1 MSPVH
6 FRFLRPMTERMQLIE
21 ADPASAVPAAV
32 PIAVLAEN
40 ELEAWLK
47 GQPAAT
53 AAWAKAQGFKGK
65 AGEVLPLPG
74 TNGAPQRVLAGRAA
88 DAADIWCIAGLATCL
103 PEGTYR
109 LESGTAPQPAALGWA
124 LGAYRFERYKPDK
137 RPRPKLAWPAGIDR
151 GEVTRLAGAIHRA
164 RDLVNTPAGDLG
176 PSQLAAAVEEVGR
189 AHGAKVSVIA
199 GDELLKQ
206 GYRAIHAVGRA
217 AADPPR
223 LADLVWGD
231 EAKPKVTLV
240 GKGVCFD
247 SGGLDLKTA
256 SGMQMMKK
264 DMGGAAVALGLAEA
278 IMAAKLPV
286 RLRLL
291 IPAVENAVSGNSY
304 RPLDVIPGRN
314 GKTIEIGNTDAEG
327 RVILSDALVEASKEK
342 PALMLDFATLTGAAR
357 VALGPELPALFA
369 NDDALGE
376 ALLKHGRAADD
387 PMWRLPL
394 WPGYRSL
401 VEGETADLTNSPEGG
416 MAGAI
421 TAALFL
427 EAFVEK
433 GIAWAHFD
441 TYAWNQKTRPGRPK
455 GGEALLLRACYAMI
469 KERFA

>member
-1 MSPVH
+1 
-6 FRFLRPMTERMQLIE
+6 MTERLQIID
-21 ADPASAVPAAV
+21 ADPASAVP
-32 PIAVLAEN
+32 ITVLAES
-40 ELEAWLK
+40 ELEGWLQS
-47 GQPAAT
+47 QPAGA
-53 AAWAKAQGFKGK
+53 AAWVKAQGFKGK
-65 AGEVLPLPG
+65 AGEVLALPG
-74 TNGAPQRVLAGRAA
+74 ANGAPARVLAGRAA
-88 DAADIWCIAGLATCL
+88 EAADIWRIAGLAASL

-109 LESGTAPQPAALGWA
+109 LEGGAAPQPAALGWA
-124 LGAYRFERYKPDK
+124 LGAYRFERYKADK
-137 RPRPKLAWPAGIDR
+137 RPRPKLVWPVGIDR
-151 GEVTRLAGAIHRA
+151 AEVARLAGAIHRA
-164 RDLVNTPAGDLG
+164 RDLVNTPAGDMG
-176 PSQLAAAVEEVGR
+176 PSALAAAVEDVGR
-189 AHGAKVSVIA
+189 AHGARVTITA
-199 GDELLKQ
+199 GDDLLAQ
-206 GYRAIHAVGRA
+206 GFRAIHAVGRA

-231 EAKPKVTLV
+231 AAKPKVTLV

-247 SGGLDLKTA
+247 TGGLDLKTA

-264 DMGGAAVALGLAEA
+264 DMGGAATALGLAEA
-278 IMAAKLPV
+278 IMAAQLPV

-291 IPAVENAVSGNSY
+291 IPAVENAVSGNAY

-327 RVILSDALVEASKEK
+327 RVILSDALVEGSREK

-369 NDDALGE
+369 NDDALGD
-376 ALLKHGRAADD
+376 ALLRHGRAADD

-394 WPGYRSL
+394 WPGYRGL
-401 VEGETADLTNSPEGG
+401 VEGETADLTNAPEGG

-433 GIAWAHFD
+433 GISWAHFD
-441 TYAWNQKTRPGRPK
+441 TYAWNQKARPGRPK

>member
-1 MSPVH
+1 
-6 FRFLRPMTERMQLIE
+6 MTERMQLIE
-21 ADPASAVPAAV
+21 ADPASAIPVT
-32 PIAVLAEN
+32 VLAES

-47 GQPAAT
+47 NQPAAT
-53 AAWAKAQGFKGK
+53 AAWVKAQGFKGK
-65 AGEVLPLPG
+65 AGEVLALPG
-74 TNGAPQRVLAGRAA
+74 GSGAPQRVLAGRAA
-88 DAADIWCIAGLATCL
+88 EAADIWRIAALATSL

-109 LESGTAPQPAALGWA
+109 LESGASPQQAALGWA

-137 RPRPKLAWPAGIDR
+137 RPRPKLVWPGAIDR
-151 GEVTRLAGAIHRA
+151 GEVTRLAAAIHRA

-176 PSQLAAAVEEVGR
+176 PSALAAAVEEVGR
-189 AHGAKVSVIA
+189 AHGAKVTITA

-231 EAKPKVTLV
+231 ETKPKVTLV

-247 SGGLDLKTA
+247 TGGLDLKTA

-264 DMGGAAVALGLAEA
+264 DMGGAATALGLAEA
-278 IMAAKLPV
+278 IMGAKLPV

-291 IPAVENAVSGNSY
+291 IPAVENAVSGNAY

-327 RVILSDALVEASKEK
+327 RVILSDALVEGSKEK

-369 NDDALGE
+369 NDDDLGDD
-376 ALLKHGRAADD
+376 LLKHGRAADD

-394 WPGYRSL
+394 WPGYRGL
-401 VEGETADLTNSPEGG
+401 VEGDTADLTNAPEGG

-433 GIAWAHFD
+433 GIPWAHFD

-469 KERFA
+469 KERFG

>member
-1 MSPVH
+1 
-6 FRFLRPMTERMQLIE
+6 MTERMQLIE
-21 ADPASAVPAAV
+21 ADPASAIPITVIAESELDAWLKNQPAAV
-32 PIAVLAEN
+32 A
-40 ELEAWLK
+40 
-47 GQPAAT
+47 G
-53 AAWAKAQGFKGK
+53 WAKAQGFKAKVGD
-65 AGEVLPLPG
+65 VLALPAANG
-74 TNGAPQRVLAGRAA
+74 TQRVLAGRGADTPDLWRIAA
-88 DAADIWCIAGLATCL
+88 LATSL

-109 LESGTAPQPAALGWA
+109 LDSGAAPQPGALGWA
-124 LGAYRFERYKPDK
+124 LGAYRFERYKADK
-137 RPRPKLAWPAGIDR
+137 RSRPLLVWPGAIDR
-151 GEVTRLAGAIHRA
+151 GEVVRLAAAIHRA
-164 RDLVNTPAGDLG
+164 RDLVNTPAADLG
-176 PSQLAAAVEEVGR
+176 PTALAAAVAEVGR
-189 AHGAKVSVIA
+189 AHGATVTITA
-199 GDELLKQ
+199 GEDLLKQ

-231 EAKPKVTLV
+231 ETKPKVTLV

-264 DMGGAAVALGLAEA
+264 DMGGAATALGLAEA
-278 IMAAKLPV
+278 IMSAKLPV

-327 RVILSDALVEASKEK
+327 RVILSDALVEGSREK

-369 NDDALGE
+369 NDDAVGE

-394 WPGYRSL
+394 WPGYRGL

-433 GIAWAHFD
+433 GIPWAHFD

>member
-1 MSPVH
+1 
-6 FRFLRPMTERMQLIE
+6 MTERMQLID
-21 ADPASAVPAAV
+21 ADPGAI
-32 PIAVLAEN
+32 PITVVAES
-40 ELEAWLK
+40 ELEAWQR
-47 GQPAAT
+47 GRPPAVG
-53 AAWAKAQGFKGK
+53 AWLKAQGFKGK
-65 AGEVLPLPG
+65 AGEVLALPG
-74 TNGAPQRVLAGRAA
+74 AEGAVARVLVGRAA
-88 DAADIWCIAGLATCL
+88 EAPDIWRIAGLATAL

-109 LESGTAPQPAALGWA
+109 LDGGAEPKAAALGWA

-137 RPRPKLAWPAGIDR
+137 RPRPRLVWPEGVDR
-151 GEVTRLAGAIHRA
+151 AEVASLAGAIHRA

-176 PSQLAAAVEEVGR
+176 PTALGEAVEEVGR
-189 AHGAKVSVIA
+189 AHGARVTITA
-199 GDELLKQ
+199 GDALLKQ

-256 SGMQMMKK
+256 AGMQMMKK
-264 DMGGAAVALGLAEA
+264 DMGGAATALGLAEA
-278 IMAAKLPV
+278 IMAAQLPV

-291 IPAVENAVSGNSY
+291 VPAVENAVAGNAY

-327 RVILSDALVEASKEK
+327 RVILSDALVEASREK
-342 PALMLDFATLTGAAR
+342 PALLLDFATLTGAAR

-369 NDDALGE
+369 NDEALGD
-376 ALLKHGRAADD
+376 ALLKHGRAEDD

-394 WPGYRSL
+394 WPGYRPL
-401 VEGETADLTNSPEGG
+401 VEGDTADLTNSPEGG

-427 EAFVEK
+427 ESFVEK
-433 GIAWAHFD
+433 GVPWAHFD
-441 TYAWNQKTRPGRPK
+441 TYAWNQKNRPGRPK

-469 KERFA
+469 REKFG

>member
-1 MSPVH
+1 
-6 FRFLRPMTERMQLIE
+6 MTERLQLIE
-21 ADPASAVPAAV
+21 ADPASAI
-32 PIAVLAEN
+32 PISVLAES
-40 ELEAWLK
+40 ELEGWLK

-53 AAWAKAQGFKGK
+53 SAWVKAQGFKGK
-65 AGEVLPLPG
+65 AGEVLAVPG

-88 DAADIWCIAGLATCL
+88 DAADIWRIAGLSASL
-103 PEGTYR
+103 AEGSYR
-109 LESGTAPQPAALGWA
+109 LESGAEPQQAALGWA

-137 RPRPKLAWPAGIDR
+137 RPRPKLVWPAGIDR

-176 PSQLAAAVEEVGR
+176 PSALAAAVQEVGG
-189 AHGAKVSVIA
+189 AHGAKVSITA
-199 GDELLKQ
+199 GDDLLKQ

-217 AADPPR
+217 AADAPR
-223 LADLVWGD
+223 LVDLVWGD
-231 EAKPKVTLV
+231 AAKPKVTLV

-264 DMGGAAVALGLAEA
+264 DMGGAATALGLAEA
-278 IMAAKLPV
+278 IMGAALPV

-291 IPAVENAVSGNSY
+291 IPAVENAVSGNAY

-327 RVILSDALVEASKEK
+327 RVILSDALVEGAKEK

-394 WPGYRSL
+394 WPGYRGL
-401 VEGETADLTNSPEGG
+401 IEGETADLTNSAEGG

-441 TYAWNQKTRPGRPK
+441 TYAWNQKNRPGRPK

-469 KERFA
+469 KEKFA

>member
-1 MSPVH
+1 
-6 FRFLRPMTERMQLIE
+6 MTERFQLAD
-21 ADPASAVPAAV
+21 ADPGAVPLT
-32 PIAVLAEN
+32 VLAEA

-47 GQPAAT
+47 GQAPAT
-53 AAWAKAQGFKGK
+53 AAWLEAQGFKGK
-65 AGEVLPLPG
+65 AGEVLALPG
-74 TNGAPQRVLAGRAA
+74 ANGAVARILVGRAA
-88 DAADIWCIAGLATCL
+88 EAADIWRLAGLAATL
-103 PEGTYR
+103 PEGAYR
-109 LESGTAPQPAALGWA
+109 LDGGADAQQAALGWA

-137 RPRPKLAWPAGIDR
+137 RPRPRLAWPAGIDR
-151 GEVTRLAGAIHRA
+151 AEVQRLATAIHRV

-176 PSQLAAAVEEVGR
+176 PTALAAAVEDVGR
-189 AHGAKVSVIA
+189 AHGAKVTVTA
-199 GDELLKQ
+199 GDDLLKQ

-264 DMGGAAVALGLAEA
+264 DMGGAATALGLAEA

-291 IPAVENAVSGNSY
+291 VPAVENAVSGNAY

-327 RVILSDALVEASKEK
+327 RVVLSDALVEGSREK

-369 NDDALGE
+369 NDEALGE
-376 ALLKHGRAADD
+376 ALQKHGRAQDD

-394 WPGYRSL
+394 WPGYRAL
-401 VEGETADLTNSPEGG
+401 VESDTADLTNSPEGG

-433 GIAWAHFD
+433 GTPWAHFD

-469 KERFA
+469 RERFG

>member
-1 MSPVH
+1 MGP
-6 FRFLRPMTERMQLIE
+6 
-21 ADPASAVPAAV
+21 
-32 PIAVLAEN
+32 
-40 ELEAWLK
+40 
-47 GQPAAT
+47 T
-53 AAWAKAQGFKGK
+53 A
-65 AGEVLPLPG
+65 
-74 TNGAPQRVLAGRAA
+74 
-88 DAADIWCIAGLATCL
+88 
-103 PEGTYR
+103 
-109 LESGTAPQPAALGWA
+109 
-124 LGAYRFERYKPDK
+124 
-137 RPRPKLAWPAGIDR
+137 
-151 GEVTRLAGAIHRA
+151 
-164 RDLVNTPAGDLG
+164 
-176 PSQLAAAVEEVGR
+176 LAAAVSDVGR
-189 AHGAKVSVIA
+189 AHGAKFAVTV
-199 GDELLKQ
+199 GDDLLKQ
-206 GYRAIHAVGRA
+206 NYRAIHAVGRA

-231 EAKPKVTLV
+231 ETKPKVTLV

-247 SGGLDLKTA
+247 TGGLDLKTA

-264 DMGGAAVALGLAEA
+264 DMGGAATALGLAEA

-291 IPAVENAVSGNSY
+291 VPAVENAVAGNAY
-304 RPLDVIPGRN
+304 HPLDVIPGRN

-327 RVILSDALVEASKEK
+327 RVILSDALAEGSREK

-369 NDDALGE
+369 NDEALSE
-376 ALLKHGRAADD
+376 ALLQHGRAADD

-394 WPGYRSL
+394 WPGYRGL
-401 VEGETADLTNSPEGG
+401 VEGETADLTNAPEGG

-433 GIAWAHFD
+433 GVAWAHFD

-469 KERFA
+469 KERFV

>member
-1 MSPVH
+1 
-6 FRFLRPMTERMQLIE
+6 MTERLQLIE
-21 ADPASAVPAAV
+21 ADPASGVPAAV
-32 PIAVLAEN
+32 PITVLAEDD
-40 ELEAWLK
+40 LEGWLA

-53 AAWAKAQGFKGK
+53 ANWVKAQGFKGK
-65 AGEVLPLPG
+65 AGDVLTLPG
-74 TNGAPQRVLAGRAA
+74 ANGAPARVLVGRSAET
-88 DAADIWCIAGLATCL
+88 ADIWRIAGLATSL
-103 PEGTYR
+103 PEGSYR
-109 LESGTAPQPAALGWA
+109 LDGGAAPQPAALGWA
-124 LGAYRFERYKPDK
+124 LGAYRFERYKADK
-137 RPRPKLAWPAGIDR
+137 RPRPKLAWPAGVDR
-151 GEVTRLAGAIHRA
+151 AEVQRLAGAIHRA

-176 PSQLAAAVEEVGR
+176 PSALAAAVEEVGR
-189 AHGAKVSVIA
+189 AHGAKVSVVA
-199 GDELLKQ
+199 GDDLLKQ

-231 EAKPKVTLV
+231 EAKPKLTLV

-278 IMAAKLPV
+278 IMGAKLPV

-291 IPAVENAVSGNSY
+291 IPAVENAVSSNSY

-342 PALMLDFATLTGAAR
+342 PALLLDFATLTGAAR

-387 PMWRLPL
+387 PMWRMPL
-394 WPGYRSL
+394 WPGYRGL
-401 VEGETADLTNSPEGG
+401 VEGETADLTNAPEGG

-433 GIAWAHFD
+433 GIPWAHFD

-469 KERFA
+469 RERFQ

>member
-1 MSPVH
+1 
-6 FRFLRPMTERMQLIE
+6 MTERMQLIE
-21 ADPASAVPAAV
+21 ADPASAVPV
-32 PIAVLAEN
+32 TVLAEN
-40 ELEAWLK
+40 ELEGWLK
-47 GQPAAT
+47 AQPAAT
-53 AAWAKAQGFKGK
+53 ALWVKAQGFKGK
-65 AGEVLPLPG
+65 AGEVLALPG
-74 TNGAPQRVLAGRAA
+74 ANGAPQRVLAGRAA
-88 DAADIWCIAGLATCL
+88 DTADIWRIAGLATAL

-109 LESGTAPQPAALGWA
+109 LDGGALPQPAALGWA
-124 LGAYRFERYKPDK
+124 LGAYRFERYKADK

-151 GEVTRLAGAIHRA
+151 AEVLRLAGAIHRA

-176 PSQLAAAVEEVGR
+176 PSALAAAVEEVGR
-189 AHGAKVSVIA
+189 AHGAKVGVVA
-199 GDELLKQ
+199 GDDLLKQ

-231 EAKPKVTLV
+231 AAKPKVTLV

-291 IPAVENAVSGNSY
+291 VPAVENAVAGNAY

-327 RVILSDALVEASKEK
+327 RVILSDALAEASKEK

-394 WPGYRSL
+394 WPGYRGL

-441 TYAWNQKTRPGRPK
+441 TYAWNQKSRPGRPK

-469 KERFA
+469 EERFA

>member
-1 MSPVH
+1 MSE
-6 FRFLRPMTERMQLIE
+6 RFQLVE
-21 ADPASAVPAAV
+21 ADPAAAV
-32 PIAVLAEN
+32 PITVLAES

-47 GQPAAT
+47 NQPGAI
-53 AAWAKAQGFKGK
+53 AAWVKAQGFKGK
-65 AGEVLPLPG
+65 AGEVCALPG
-74 TNGAPQRVLAGRAA
+74 ASGTQRILAGRAA
-88 DAADIWCIAGLATCL
+88 DAADIWRIAGLAASL
-103 PEGTYR
+103 PEATYR
-109 LESGTAPQPAALGWA
+109 LDSGATPQQAALGWA
-124 LGAYRFERYKPDK
+124 MGAYRFERYKPDK
-137 RPRPKLAWPAGIDR
+137 RPRPKLAWPAAIDR
-151 GEVTRLAGAIHRA
+151 AEVERLAGAIHRV
-164 RDLVNTPAGDLG
+164 RDLVNTPAGDMG
-176 PSQLAAAVEEVGR
+176 PTALAAAVSDVGR
-189 AHGAKVSVIA
+189 AHGAKVMVTV
-199 GDELLKQ
+199 GDDLLKQ
-206 GYRAIHAVGRA
+206 NYRAIHAVGRA

-231 EAKPKVTLV
+231 ETKPKVTLV

-247 SGGLDLKTA
+247 TGGLDLKTA

-264 DMGGAAVALGLAEA
+264 DMGGAATALGLAEA
-278 IMAAKLPV
+278 IMAATLPV

-291 IPAVENAVSGNSY
+291 VPAVENAVAGNAY
-304 RPLDVIPGRN
+304 HPLDVIPGRN

-327 RVILSDALVEASKEK
+327 RVILSDALAEGSREK

-369 NDDALGE
+369 NDEALSE
-376 ALLKHGRAADD
+376 ALLQHGRAADD

-394 WPGYRSL
+394 WPGYRGL
-401 VEGETADLTNSPEGG
+401 VEGETADLTNAPEGG

-433 GIAWAHFD
+433 GVAWAHFD

-469 KERFA
+469 KERFV